1 MAMQRWKQFLC
12 RGVGVMG
19 CLLAVSGGLYAVHGC
34 SQAQTA
40 SESFVDAG
48 SDLAHGPEDLT
59 SAGDLTSIAMDFAPP
74 SGQNGAL
81 LWWRV
86 TASADVDETTAVA
99 TASDGDVFAVG
110 VYSKPITV
118 NGTTYPCAGV
128 DDAFV
133 MKVAPSGT
141 IRWFKTISTSSS
153 DQAVS
158 VAADS
163 QGGVYVVGRISSP
176 FDFGGGRLTPSGN
189 TDVFWAHYDAS
200 GAYLG
205 AQLIGGNSEDSVT
218 SVRTDSSGNVLISGW
233 FDSTTLQVGGTMLT
247 NTGSFTHQSFV
258 AKLTAMGTTLWA
270 KSFGGPYDDQ
280 MNGVTTDGSGNVF
293 ITGEFKGSI
302 DLGKGTLSTTVVTES
317 DAYLAKLSGAGVTE
331 WAIRAGGTGQ
341 DRGVAV
347 ATDRMGNLYATGSY
361 NSQISFGGS
370 TLSNGGT
377 YVVKLSSGGT
387 QQWAESGTRQDT
399 LTIRALTVD
408 PFDQAVIVGE
418 FIGAIQLGSNM
429 LNTGGFT
436 VPQVV
441 VKKYGPSG
449 QSVWCRQLGDPNF
462 ASRGRDVAAD
472 ASGNLYLG
480 GASVN
485 PNFGS
490 GQLGVS
496 GVGLDSVLIKLAP

>member
-1 MAMQRWKQFLC
+1 MLVQRWKQVLWQGFWPI
-12 RGVGVMG
+12 G
-19 CLLAVSGGLYAVHGC
+19 CLLVASGGLYGAHGC
-34 SQAQTA
+34 SKAQTGG
-40 SESFVDAG
+40 EPFVDAG
-48 SDLAHGPEDLT
+48 SDLANGPDDLT
-59 SAGDLTSIAMDFAPP
+59 SAGDLTSVAVDFAPP

-86 TASADVDETTAVA
+86 TGSADVDETYAVA

-158 VAADS
+158 VAVDS

-176 FDFGGGRLTPSGN
+176 FDFGGGPLTPSGN

-218 SVRTDSSGNVLISGW
+218 SVRTDVSGNVLVSGW
-233 FDSTTLQVGGTMLT
+233 FDSTTLQVGGIALS

-258 AKLTAMGTTLWA
+258 AKLNSRGTTLWA

-280 MNGVTTDGSGNVF
+280 ISGVTTDGSGNVF
-293 ITGEFKGSI
+293 VTGEFKGSI

-317 DAYLAKLSGAGVTE
+317 DAYVAKLSGSGVTE
-331 WAIRAGGTGQ
+331 WAIRAGGTGH
-341 DRGVAV
+341 DRGLAV
-347 ATDRMGNLYATGSY
+347 ATDRIGNLYATGSY
-361 NSQISFGGS
+361 NSQISFGGG

-377 YVVKLSSGGT
+377 YVVKLSSDGT
-387 QQWAESGTRQDT
+387 QQWAEAGTRQDT

-418 FIGAIQLGSNM
+418 FIGPIQLGANM
-429 LNTGGFT
+429 LDTGGFT

-449 QSVWCRQLGDPNF
+449 QSVWCKQLGDPKF

-480 GASVN
+480 VASAN
-485 PNFGS
+485 PSFGS